1 MSSSVFEFGELRP
14 EYSVRV
20 MNERAVRAAA
30 GLLFFAALVS
40 FMNAWLVGNFQPTR
54 VFVVCFLIEFGIRLL
69 VNPRFAPVMILGEW
83 MVRNQVPEWTGAPQK
98 RFAWGIG
105 LVLAVTMLNLVVIN
119 QVVGPI
125 NMIVCALCL
134 GLLFFE
140 TAFGICVGCKI
151 YNAFNQEQAQLCPG
165 GACVLPPD
173 QVRKL
178 SLAQG
183 AILLGYAVAVVF
195 SAQWVYDTMPSRARA
210 FSAQPDPSPSAP
222 ATATA
227 PIDPAEAARCK
238 VPEFAKALGH
248 EQMWKLHNNC
258 Q

>member
-1 MSSSVFEFGELRP
+1 MGQDQKGVRMSSSVFEFGELRP

-125 NMIVCALCL
+125 NMIVC
-134 GLLFFE
+134 
-140 TAFGICVGCKI
+140 
-151 YNAFNQEQAQLCPG
+151 
-165 GACVLPPD
+165 
-173 QVRKL
+173 L
-178 SLAQG
+178 SL
-183 AILLGYAVAVVF
+183 IH
-195 SAQWVYDTMPSRARA
+195 
-210 FSAQPDPSPSAP
+210 
-222 ATATA
+222 
-227 PIDPAEAARCK
+227 I
-238 VPEFAKALGH
+238 
-248 EQMWKLHNNC
+248 
-258 Q
+258 